1 MPILDLDPIR
11 DAWSSLAAGYDR
23 IVTPT
28 HLWLGHE
35 ALRRAGLTRGMS
47 FLDVACGTGALSLP
61 AARLGARVTA
71 IDISPAMV
79 ERLRARAR
87 QEGYDNLQA
96 RVMNGCAL
104 QLNDDAFD
112 MTGSQYGVMLFPDLT
127 AGLTEMVRVTKPGG
141 TVVVITLGLPEEV
154 DVIRFMMDAIQAAVP
169 EFPDLPRDP
178 PPLPFQLARPNK
190 LRHRL
195 ITTGLRDVRVER
207 VTETM
212 AFASGQ
218 ALWDWLMNSNPIL
231 GQLVADLS
239 QQQQARVLEELE
251 ARIQARAGND
261 ATAVLTSRVNIG
273 FGTKREC

>member
-35 ALRRAGLTRGMS
+35 ALRRAGLAPGMS

-79 ERLRARAR
+79 ERLKARAR
-87 QEGYDNLQA
+87 QEGYENLKA

-104 QLNDDAFD
+104 QLDDDTFD
-112 MTGSQYGVMLFPDLT
+112 MSGSQYGVMLFPDPI
-127 AGLTEMVRVTKPGG
+127 AGLAEMVRVTRPGG

-169 EFPDLPRDP
+169 AFPDLPRDP

-195 ITTGLRDVRVER
+195 ITAGLRDVRVER
-207 VTETM
+207 VTERLG
-212 AFASGQ
+212 FATGQ
-218 ALWDWLMNSNPIL
+218 ALWDWLMSSNPIP

-239 QQQQARVLEELE
+239 QQQQARVLEELD
-251 ARIQARAGND
+251 ARLRERAGRD
-261 ATAVLTSRVNIG
+261 ASAVLTGRVNIG
-273 FGTKREC
+273 IGTKRG

>member
-1 MPILDLDPIR
+1 MSVLDLDPIR

-35 ALRRAGLTRGMS
+35 ALRRAGLAPDMS

-79 ERLRARAR
+79 ERLRRRAR
-87 QEGYDNLQA
+87 QEGVDNLQA
-96 RVMNGCAL
+96 RVMNGDAL
-104 QLNDDAFD
+104 QLDDDTFD
-112 MTGSQYGVMLFPDLT
+112 MTGSQYGVMLFPNLT
-127 AGLTEMVRVTKPGG
+127 AGLTEMVRVTRPEG
-141 TVVVITLGLPEEV
+141 TVVVVALGLPEEV
-154 DVIRFMMDAIQAAVP
+154 DFMRFMMDAIQAAVP
-169 EFPDLPRDP
+169 DFPDLPRDP
-178 PPLPFQLARPNK
+178 PPLPFQLGRPNK

-195 ITTGLRDVRVER
+195 ITTGLIDVRVER
-207 VTETM
+207 VTEALRFT
-212 AFASGQ
+212 SGQ
-218 ALWDWLMNSNPIL
+218 ALWDWLMHANPIL
-231 GQLVADLS
+231 GPLVVDLS

-251 ARIQARAGND
+251 ARIRARAGNN

-273 FGTKREC
+273 IGTKRG